1 MFTLG
6 ALAQLAA
13 AYYYQYAP
21 VLVTLATPA
30 TGNVAFCRQLDRTAI
45 PHGGIRLWNEAD
57 VVPLLANLVSAYA
70 TNPMLLFINFTA
82 GKVKVVINVQQILYT
97 HLRAVTICA
106 FFVRSLNAL
115 FCQRLFI
122 VTNRLVIGMLEYPC
136 VDALLLQL

>member
-1 MFTLG
+1 MLTLG

-30 TGNVAFCRQLDRTAI
+30 TGNVAFCRHLDRTAI

-70 TNPMLLFINFTA
+70 TNIVSLFINYTA
-82 GKVKVVINVQQILYT
+82 NTVNVQQL
-97 HLRAVTICA
+97 
-106 FFVRSLNAL
+106 
-115 FCQRLFI
+115 
-122 VTNRLVIGMLEYPC
+122 
-136 VDALLLQL
+136 